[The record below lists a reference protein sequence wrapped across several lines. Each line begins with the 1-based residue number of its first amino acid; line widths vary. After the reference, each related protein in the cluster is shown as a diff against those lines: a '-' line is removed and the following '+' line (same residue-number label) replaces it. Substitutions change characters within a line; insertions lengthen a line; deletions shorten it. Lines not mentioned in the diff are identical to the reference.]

1 MAAVRIL
8 HLHSSFN
15 VGSQESRTVRL
26 MNHFGDQAEHTV
38 LSAVDDAFGA
48 EGALDRRV
56 KVNFPKDVAPC
67 TQLQLAGDGRRYGAH
82 FVYAQHEPAAA
93 DPS

>member
-38 LSAVDDAFGA
+38 LSAGDDAFG
-48 EGALDRRV
+48 
-56 KVNFPKDVAPC
+56 
-67 TQLQLAGDGRRYGAH
+67 QQAH
-82 FVYAQHEPAAA
+82 STVV
-93 DPS
+93 

>member
-15 VGSQESRTVRL
+15 LGGQESRTVRL

-48 EGALDRRV
+48 AEAIDRRV
-56 KVNFPKDVAPC
+56 KVQFPKDAARSLKGMPAIGRYR
-67 TQLQLAGDGRRYGAH
+67 QLA
-82 FVYAQHEPAAA
+82 Q
-93 DPS
+93 

>member
-15 VGSQESRTVRL
+15 LGDQESRTVRL

-48 EGALDRRV
+48 ADAIDRR
-56 KVNFPKDVAPC
+56 
-67 TQLQLAGDGRRYGAH
+67 
-82 FVYAQHEPAAA
+82 
-93 DPS
+93 